1 MTKEE
6 FIKASKNFAKYYSGI
21 KLPIDENSL
30 IDREGCNYFF
40 FYEFPSE
47 YVDNDDNDVECTY
60 WYSVSNY
67 KDKRPEDGIEFATG
81 IDGRPGDHFFISS
94 KDWQEEKSTRQ

>member
-6 FIKASKNFAKYYSGI
+6 FIKASKNFAKYYCGI

-30 IDREGCNYFF
+30 IERDGCNYFF
-40 FYEFPSE
+40 YHEFPSE

-60 WYSVSNY
+60 WYSFSNF
-67 KDKRPEDGIEFATG
+67 KDQRPEDGIEFATAKTSVPKMELNL
-81 IDGRPGDHFFISS
+81 R
-94 KDWQEEKSTRQ
+94 QELTGVQETIFL